1 MFLDLNNKQIL
12 MLDFIRNHV
21 MEKGYPPAVREIC
34 AALNIKSTSTVH
46 SNLKKL
52 EQLGY
57 IKRDSEIPR
66 GIEVLKKDEEQ
77 SHPIINLPLVGKV
90 SAGTGIFAEENIEEF
105 IPLPSGLVKGDENF
119 ILKIDGDSMI
129 HAGILNGDYVIV
141 DKKSIA
147 NNNQIVVALIN
158 NEYATVKRFFI
169 EDTKIRLQPENDLMS
184 PMYFDKHE
192 IKILGIVTGVFR
204 TIK

>member
-12 MLDFIRNHV
+12 ILDFIRNHV